1 MFDRLIFNSLYFEI
15 VFLAL
20 VFILINLILKKNSF
34 LLDNVESSNHKKKVF
49 SNLGTPLSGG
59 LLFIIF
65 FSIYFFKYN
74 FNLVIFLILMYL
86 IGLMSDLNFIK
97 SPRIRIFSQA
107 FLVVI
112 YIVFTKTQITTLSVP
127 LFDDLLKNYFV
138 NIFFVTFCIL
148 ILVNGYN
155 FIDGINT
162 LVIGNFIL
170 FLGSILLLSN
180 QNDLFVEF
188 NFLYL
193 ILIIFLIIFCFNL
206 IGKSFLGDSGSYC
219 IGFLISVIAIS
230 FAYNNFNKVSP
241 YYIAALLWYP
251 AFENLFSIIRRIL
264 NKKKLSNPDSKH
276 LHQLIYLHLSE
287 KLGIKNKLYLNSLTG
302 IIINLFL
309 TISIFI
315 TFFVYAHTISLVI
328 LILANVSIYLLLYY
342 YLYKKY

>member
-1 MFDRLIFNSLYFEI
+1 MSDRLIFNNLYFET
-15 VFLAL
+15 VFLIL
-20 VFILINLILKKNSF
+20 VFILINLILKKNLV

-49 SNLGTPLSGG
+49 SNLRTPLSGG
-59 LLFIIF
+59 LFFIIF
-65 FSIYFFKYN
+65 FSIYFFNYN
-74 FNLVIFLILMYL
+74 LNLVLFLLLMYS
-86 IGLMSDLNFIK
+86 IGLMSDLNLIK
-97 SPRIRIFSQA
+97 SPKIRIFFQT
-107 FLVVI
+107 FLVVA
-112 YIVFTKTQITTLSVP
+112 YIVFTKSQIISLSIP
-127 LFDDLLKNYFV
+127 LFDDLLKNYFI

-155 FIDGINT
+155 FIDGVNT

-170 FLGSILLLSN
+170 FIGSILLLTN
-180 QNDLFVEF
+180 QNDLFVDY

-193 ILIIFLIIFCFNL
+193 ILLIFFIIFCFNL
-206 IGKSFLGDSGSYC
+206 LGKSFLGDSGSYC

-241 YYIAALLWYP
+241 YYIVVLLWYP

-276 LHQLIYLHLSE
+276 LHQLIYLYLSE
-287 KLGIKNKLYLNSLTG
+287 KLDIKNKLYLNSLTG

-309 TISIFI
+309 MISIFI
-315 TFFVYAHTISLVI
+315 TFFVYAHTISLVM
-328 LILANVSIYLLLYY
+328 LVLANVSIYLLLYY